1 MTRHLATV
9 ERVLRTNAS
18 ITMLVNNAGMGATQP
33 LLTADIDRMDEMIG
47 VNLGALTRLTYAA
60 APGFVARGGGTI
72 INIGSVVA
80 IAPELLN
87 GV

>member
-1 MTRHLATV
+1 
-9 ERVLRTNAS
+9 
-18 ITMLVNNAGMGATQP
+18 MLVNNAGMGATQP

-60 APGFVARGGGTI
+60 VPGFVARGGGTI

>member
-1 MTRHLATV
+1 
-9 ERVLRTNAS
+9 
-18 ITMLVNNAGMGATQP
+18 MLVNNAGMGATQP